1 MPDDSKAEVLE
12 RTTDL
17 STISKMEEQPG
28 NNVIKR
34 HREVYS
40 RVIGNSVEMSDVFD
54 GYENLAY
61 K

>member
-1 MPDDSKAEVLE
+1 MSDDCKAEVPE
-12 RTTDL
+12 RITDL
-17 STISKMEEQPG
+17 STISKMDEQPG